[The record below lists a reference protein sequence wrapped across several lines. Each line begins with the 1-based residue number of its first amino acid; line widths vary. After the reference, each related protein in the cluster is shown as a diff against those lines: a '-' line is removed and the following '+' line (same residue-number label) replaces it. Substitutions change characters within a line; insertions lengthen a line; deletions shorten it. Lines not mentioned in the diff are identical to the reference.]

1 MIKYIAVLMISIMP
15 LCAESIDEMKKRFMD
30 EIEKCGAFTT
40 AGITCQLK
48 INNKLMLLFLIEQ
61 MKERFMD
68 EIEACD
74 EPKGIRLSD
83 YRIKCQLKVNNKLML
98 LFLVEQM
105 KESKK

>member
-15 LCAESIDEMKKRFMD
+15 LCAESIDEMKK
-30 EIEKCGAFTT
+30 
-40 AGITCQLK
+40 
-48 INNKLMLLFLIEQ
+48 
-61 MKERFMD
+61 RFMD